1 MRIKTL
7 GAVAAA
13 VSATAL
19 VGGAAT
25 GPNAQSSW
33 FKKLR
38 KPPYQ
43 PPSSVFPIV
52 WPLLYTDIAL
62 VSAQALDDSR
72 NAGDDNRRKALAAA
86 LSINLLLNAS
96 WSWVFFSKRR
106 LGLAAVTAGALTA
119 SSADLTRRAA
129 AASGK
134 SALSLTPYPA
144 WCAFATALSTHIWLL
159 NRRR

>member
-7 GAVAAA
+7 GATVAA
-13 VSATAL
+13 VTATAL

-25 GPNAQSSW
+25 GPNAQSLW

-43 PPSSVFPIV
+43 PPSTVFPVV

-62 VSAQALDDSR
+62 VSAQALHDSQDTADDR
-72 NAGDDNRRKALAAA
+72 RRKAYAAA
-86 LSINLLLNAS
+86 LSVNLLLNAG
-96 WSWVFFSKRR
+96 WSWVFFSRRR
-106 LGLAAVTAGALTA
+106 LGLAAVTAAALTA
-119 SSADLTRRAA
+119 SSADLTRRATSV
-129 AASGK
+129 SGK
-134 SALSLTPYPA
+134 RALALTPYPA

>member
-7 GAVAAA
+7 GAAAAA
-13 VSATAL
+13 VTATAL
-19 VGGAAT
+19 VGGSAT
-25 GPNAQSSW
+25 GRNPQSSW

-43 PPSSVFPIV
+43 PPSIVFPVV

-72 NAGDDNRRKALAAA
+72 GITDDTRRTSFAAA
-86 LSINLLLNAS
+86 LSVNLVLNAG
-96 WSWVFFSKRR
+96 WSWVFFSQRR
-106 LGLAAVTAGALTA
+106 LGLAAVTAAALTA
-119 SSADLTRRAA
+119 SSVDLTRRATA
-129 AASGK
+129 VSGK
-134 SALSLTPYPA
+134 NALVLAPYPA

-159 NRRR
+159 NRHR

>member
-1 MRIKTL
+1 MRIKTI
-7 GAVAAA
+7 GAAAAA
-13 VSATAL
+13 VTTTAL

-25 GPNAQSSW
+25 GSNSQSLW
-33 FKKLR
+33 YRRLR

-52 WPLLYTDIAL
+52 WPLLYTDIAM
-62 VSAQALDDSR
+62 VSARALDDSR
-72 NAGDDNRRKALAAA
+72 TAGDDSPRKALAAA

-96 WSWVFFSKRR
+96 WSWIFFSRRR
-106 LGLAAVTAGALTA
+106 LGLAAVTAAALTA
-119 SSADLTRRAA
+119 SSADLTRRAT
-129 AASGK
+129 AASGR

-144 WCAFATALSTHIWLL
+144 WCAFATALSTHIWWL